1 MCRRSYSLAVS
12 QSAVRGEINYKEI
25 SKQLSRLCELVQQNA
40 EVTHR
45 ISLQQQNIS
54 IISEVIDRIDSQM
67 IELRREVSASKI
79 SSFGTQI
86 IALKNHMSSLVD
98 IAKSTTKENVCMA
111 IKTITADLS
120 RELKQVSDE
129 ILQLSSLVLDTVGF
143 QPGGSQ
149 QLTHTLGVEL
159 LDEVKSLSVVVNAAV
174 NNNITSSKGAALSLE
189 EELNINKSKELMPPN
204 SLPKSKPEKEKDN
217 SGWRFL
223 GTKKVFKADWTEFDK
238 RKVRRMEQ
246 QKAAD
251 KAKHRK
257 KKNIRS
263 RVPPANV
270 PSKNVNA
277 AINKPTYDNNFNN
290 NRCMHAPTMRKAA
303 ESHLPPHYSIYRN
316 TELVCDRNY
325 HRQNTCSAPNNFC
338 YHQRACYCQRRA
350 AAINWTKGAAAPH
363 ADQPNASQCRMTQPV
378 DDRCGIAKNN
388 SKRKNYFRN

>member
-111 IKTITADLS
+111 IKKTTADLY

-159 LDEVKSLSVVVNAAV
+159 LDEFKSLSVVVNAAV
-174 NNNITSSKGAALSLE
+174 NN
-189 EELNINKSKELMPPN
+189 
-204 SLPKSKPEKEKDN
+204 
-217 SGWRFL
+217 
-223 GTKKVFKADWTEFDK
+223 
-238 RKVRRMEQ
+238 
-246 QKAAD
+246 
-251 KAKHRK
+251 
-257 KKNIRS
+257 
-263 RVPPANV
+263 
-270 PSKNVNA
+270 
-277 AINKPTYDNNFNN
+277 
-290 NRCMHAPTMRKAA
+290 
-303 ESHLPPHYSIYRN
+303 SI
-316 TELVCDRNY
+316 
-325 HRQNTCSAPNNFC
+325 
-338 YHQRACYCQRRA
+338 
-350 AAINWTKGAAAPH
+350 
-363 ADQPNASQCRMTQPV
+363 
-378 DDRCGIAKNN
+378 
-388 SKRKNYFRN
+388 